1 MPDTR
6 PLRIAQKILV
16 EFTVCQLEDGAPITL
31 EQMRHVVKSLPS
43 GGNDWRDNYLTVKQ
57 VSSGVFSTVEIGR
70 ARLVSIEPA
79 APCVS
84 VTDWPFTIA

>member
-31 EQMRHVVKSLPS
+31 EQMEHVVKSLPS
-43 GGNDWRDNYLTVKQ
+43 GGSDWRDNYLTVKQ
-57 VSSGVFSTVEIGR
+57 VSNGTFPTVEIGR
-70 ARLVSIEPA
+70 AKLVSVELV

-84 VTDWPFTIA
+84 VTDWPFSIA